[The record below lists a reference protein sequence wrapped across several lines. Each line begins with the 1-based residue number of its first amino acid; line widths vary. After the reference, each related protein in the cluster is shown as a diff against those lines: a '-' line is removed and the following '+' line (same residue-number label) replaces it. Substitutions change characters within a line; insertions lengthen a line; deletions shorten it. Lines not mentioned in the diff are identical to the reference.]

1 MGELHKLPGYQVSQK
16 IRNQEIFA
24 EEYISQLFERIDK
37 VDLKINSFISK
48 NYDSALLKAKQIDK
62 KIKNNE
68 KLGSLLGVPIGIKD
82 NISVLGL
89 KTTCAS
95 RILQEYVPPYNA
107 TVIDRLEKQDAI
119 IIGKLNMDEFGMGT
133 SSEFSH
139 YGPVHNPWNQ
149 EYVAGGSSGGSA
161 AAVSSLQVPVSLG
174 SDTGGSIRCPCSFC
188 SVIGIKPTYGLVSRY
203 GLVSYSNSLEQI
215 GPIARTVVDIAMTLN
230 AICGR
235 DSNDNTSSSASASAS
250 AGIDQQFEYKID
262 SVDGILGK
270 NYKVGIIDNLIDSS
284 EYQVMETVHKKINL
298 LKEHDFS
305 VHKTKIN
312 YSDFALAAYYV
323 IATAEASSNLS
334 RFDNIRYGFN
344 YNPEGYE
351 WNSYSSHVRSNFG
364 EEVKRR
370 ILVGSFVLS
379 AGYYGKYY
387 LKAQKIRKIIKNEF
401 NKLFKLFDVLVLPTM
416 PILPFRIGEKVAKP
430 LELYNLDIY
439 TILSNLAGIPAMS
452 IPAGFSKE
460 GLPIGLQLLSNEFNE
475 QILIDIATFFEHK
488 DKFNE
493 WIPSI

>member
-1 MGELHKLPGYQVSQK
+1 L
-16 IRNQEIFA
+16 R
-24 EEYISQLFERIDK
+24 
-37 VDLKINSFISK
+37 
-48 NYDSALLKAKQIDK
+48 
-62 KIKNNE
+62 
-68 KLGSLLGVPIGIKD
+68 
-82 NISVLGL
+82 
-89 KTTCAS
+89 
-95 RILQEYVPPYNA
+95 
-107 TVIDRLEKQDAI
+107 
-119 IIGKLNMDEFGMGT
+119 
-133 SSEFSH
+133 
-139 YGPVHNPWNQ
+139 
-149 EYVAGGSSGGSA
+149 
-161 AAVSSLQVPVSLG
+161 
-174 SDTGGSIRCPCSFC
+174 
-188 SVIGIKPTYGLVSRY
+188 
-203 GLVSYSNSLEQI
+203 
-215 GPIARTVVDIAMTLN
+215 
-230 AICGR
+230 
-235 DSNDNTSSSASASAS
+235 
-250 AGIDQQFEYKID
+250 
-262 SVDGILGK
+262 
-270 NYKVGIIDNLIDSS
+270 
-284 EYQVMETVHKKINL
+284 
-298 LKEHDFS
+298 EHGFS
-305 VHKTKIN
+305 VHKTKIK

-344 YNPEGYE
+344 LNPEGYE
-351 WNSYSSHVRSNFG
+351 WNSYSSYVRSNFG

-416 PILPFRIGEKVAKP
+416 PILPFRIGEKVANP

-475 QILIDIATFFEHK
+475 QILIDIATFFENK